1 MKTRSIFSLLL
12 TLGLCAGAAQAK
24 GEKKEHKNRDTDG
37 NGTLSLEEFSAGSKD
52 AAKAKT
58 KFEAADANK
67 DGQLDKTELAS
78 IKKPEKKADEP
89 AKKTEEPAKK
99 EAGEEKK

>member
-37 NGTLSLEEFSAGSKD
+37 NGTISLEEFSAGSKD
-52 AAKAKT
+52 AAKAKA
-58 KFEAADANK
+58 KFEAADANH

-78 IKKPEKKADEP
+78 IKKPEKKAEG
-89 AKKTEEPAKK
+89 TEKK
-99 EAGEEKK
+99 EGAEEKK